1 MLAGRPPMPAC
12 IPGRLALP
20 APQPT
25 PQPTPTRSLLAPRS
39 MDLTNLPCHPV
50 PLPPAAAEVLDLMQ
64 SMLGFTPED
73 RAKIAESRKRQGW
86 REISLAS
93 DVQAPGGGQAGTKAS
108 LADSWVDFLQ
118 QQLEADAAAGAGG
131 AAGAA
136 PQEASAAAASTP
148 TVGGGSSSAG
158 TPTVQQQGPPP
169 PAFL

>member
-1 MLAGRPPMPAC
+1 
-12 IPGRLALP
+12 
-20 APQPT
+20 
-25 PQPTPTRSLLAPRS
+25 
-39 MDLTNLPCHPV
+39 
-50 PLPPAAAEVLDLMQ
+50 MQ
-64 SMLGFTPED
+64 SMLGFTPDD

-136 PQEASAAAASTP
+136 PLEAPAAAAATP
-148 TVGGGSSSAG
+148 TVGGGGSSAG